1 MSFVSAD
8 VDGGSMMHS
17 HLAAREIE
25 IAAGWWTDRLRD
37 SFTLAMPD
45 DLFSTQ
51 PEYAPIRAEELARFR
66 VALIEE
72 IAISYSGDKYVW
84 EPSCPSMGSMIRRL
98 ETFGHR
104 PPAEVSRAAER
115 SGVTRAVR
123 YLPDGCYT
131 DIDPG
136 CVVAYAGRGSRKVYL
151 GVGIGNEAVR

>member
-1 MSFVSAD
+1 
-8 VDGGSMMHS
+8 MMHS

-25 IAAGWWTDRLRD
+25 IAAGWWSDRLRD
-37 SFTLAMPD
+37 SFSKAMPD

-51 PEYAPIRAEELARFR
+51 PEYAPIRAEELALFR

-72 IAISYSGDKYVW
+72 IAITYSGEKFIW

-98 ETFGHR
+98 ETFGDR
-104 PPAEVSRAAER
+104 PPAVVLKAAER
-115 SGVTRAVR
+115 SGLNRAVG

-151 GVGIGNEAVR
+151 GVESGIGAIR